1 MLKYYKEMADYYK
14 SWMETTEK
22 VGCESDDIEDLDDC
36 FDYNFK
42 NYLKYMKLY
51 KSEIDK
57 LKEEDTNI
65 EINIKCG
72 YLVDGMCD
80 KKFSKYYLC
89 HGIELCDYMK
99 TKEDT
104 LTYDELFDI
113 IKKIEKRVQHSSR
126 VSKTATRSRRW
137 IELVLEIDKLRK

>member
-1 MLKYYKEMADYYK
+1 MADYYK
-14 SWMETTEK
+14 SWIETTEK

-57 LKEEDTNI
+57 LNKV
-65 EINIKCG
+65 KCDHSVG
-72 YLVDGMCD
+72 GMCY
-80 KKFSKYYLC
+80 KNFSKYYLC
-89 HGIELCDYMK
+89 PGIELCDYKK

-104 LTYDELFDI
+104 LTYEELFKL
-113 IKKIEKRVQHSSR
+113 IKKIEKRVQHSSM
-126 VSKTATRSRRW
+126 VSKTTTRSRRW
-137 IELVLEIDKLRK
+137 VELVLEIDKLRK